1 MTTRYQ
7 LTSAI
12 DRLHKEADD
21 IRLCIGLGDNS
32 DDQHA
37 ALDTILDQIDR
48 LNAKLADHDIRQAQW
63 RAYHVAGLIRY
74 HARMRGRKQSA

>member
-1 MTTRYQ
+1 MTTRSQ

-12 DRLHKEADD
+12 NRLQIEADN

-48 LNAKLADHDIRQAQW
+48 LTIKLADHDKRQAQW

-74 HARMRGRKQSA
+74 HARARAQKQPA

>member
-1 MTTRYQ
+1 MTTRSQ

-12 DRLHKEADD
+12 NRLQIEADN

-48 LNAKLADHDIRQAQW
+48 LTIKLADHDKRQAQW

-74 HARMRGRKQSA
+74 HARMRTRKQPA